1 MATFNIICP
10 HCGGQL
16 EVQDEWAGSES
27 TCPLCSKVFTVPRR
41 ENLPQVNEPPQENE
55 PPAKTEP
62 VPEEKT
68 PEEKAAE
75 EKKNAEEEKKPA
87 GEEKKPAGE
96 EKKPAGEEKKPAGE
110 SKKKGK
116 AKPAEKKEPDNG
128 PIGTGGI
135 FILGLIVIGGPILL
149 SCVISWPRTIFWL
162 GLPLGLIFFGA
173 AIDKKG
179 SIGTK
184 FLGWIALFV
193 LIVWG
198 VWAHTGAVEQLE
210 LEKTIAVECEILQ
223 DNGKAKATECE
234 VRLYPR
240 SVEAESFFREA
251 LFVQRTLSGDAV
263 KASFEVQKKRFE
275 LEKVLLRLKEI
286 KGEGNILKD
295 VEPGEY
301 TLMVTCKNPAREFLW
316 VTYITKKAGQME
328 IKLPCDENCLIIA
341 RDLPKSAE
349 KITAEEVKAEKVTE
363 EELKAFRRDAARG
376 NAEAQYNLGLC
387 YMDGNG
393 IAKNMTEA
401 VKWFRKA
408 SEQGLAKAQLNL
420 GICYE
425 EGWGVAKNMTEAV
438 KWYRKAADQ
447 GLAEAQLGIGACYAN
462 GWGVEENE
470 SEALIWIRKAARQG
484 LKPAQEVLRN
494 AGKTW

>member
-16 EVQDEWAGSES
+16 EVQYEWAGAES
-27 TCPLCSKVFTVPRR
+27 TCPLCRKTFVVPRR

-68 PEEKAAE
+68 PEEKTAEEKKPAGE

-96 EKKPAGEEKKPAGE
+96 
-110 SKKKGK
+110 SKKRGK
-116 AKPAEKKEPDNG
+116 AKPAEKKESDDG
-128 PIGTGGI
+128 PIGAGGF
-135 FILGLIVIGGPILL
+135 FIWGLIVIGGPILL

-162 GLPLGLIFFGA
+162 GLPLGLIVFGM
-173 AIDKKG
+173 AIDKKEG
-179 SIGTK
+179 IGTK
-184 FLGWIALFV
+184 FLGWIMLFV
-193 LIVWG
+193 LIAWG
-198 VWAHTGAVEQLE
+198 VWAHTDAVEQLE

-316 VTYITKKAGQME
+316 VTNITKKAGRTE

-349 KITAEEVKAEKVTE
+349 KNTGGEVTAEEVKAEKVTAE
-363 EELKAFRRDAARG
+363 EIEALRRDAARG
-376 NAEAQYNLGLC
+376 NAEAQYNLGVC

-393 IAKNMTEA
+393 IAKDMTEA

-447 GLAEAQLGIGACYAN
+447 GLAQAQLGIGACYAN